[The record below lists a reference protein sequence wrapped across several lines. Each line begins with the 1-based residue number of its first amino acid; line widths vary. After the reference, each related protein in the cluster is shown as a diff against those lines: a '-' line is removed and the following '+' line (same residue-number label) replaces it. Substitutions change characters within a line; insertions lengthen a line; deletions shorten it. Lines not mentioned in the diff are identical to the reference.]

1 MAVAVV
7 VGGGFSGVVAARE
20 LVRTGWSVIMV
31 DPEARPGR
39 GVAYSTAARWH
50 LLNSPVSAMS
60 VDPDRPDDFL
70 EWCRRR
76 DPHTEGSDFVARGWY
91 GDYLTEALRAVDE
104 VAPGRLTVQR
114 GRVSRIFE
122 AAHSGL
128 TVLLTDGIVLTA
140 DAVVLAVG
148 NAAPKDPVAA
158 DDDVRLLSAY
168 IQDPWRENALAGVG
182 DGPVLLIGTGL
193 TAVDV
198 ALSLAGREITA
209 VSRHGL
215 LPRAH
220 APSVRREIAPPPVT
234 SVAALLHWVRDQVAT
249 TGDWR
254 GVMDGLRPHW
264 DAMWACLPEH
274 EQRRFLRHVAR
285 YWEVHR
291 HRMAPQVATSVEALR
306 QKGGLRVRA
315 GEVCGLR
322 PLPDGRIEA
331 VLRGPDGIETK
342 VYAAVINCTGP
353 DRLIERDPLVRSLI
367 ADGLATPGPHGLGLA
382 VDEHGAV
389 SGRGHRAPALFALG
403 AARRGRL
410 WETTAAPEIRTQ
422 ARALALHLLT
432 MGVDRESAEQAR

>member
-31 DPEARPGR
+31 DPQARPGR

-60 VDPDRPDDFL
+60 VDPDRPEDFL

-104 VAPGRLTVQR
+104 VAPGKLTVHR
-114 GRVSRIFE
+114 GTVSRIFE
-122 AAHSGL
+122 ASHAGL
-128 TVLLTDGIVLTA
+128 TVLLTDGVVLTA

-148 NAAPKDPVAA
+148 NPAPRHPIAAG
-158 DDDVRLLSAY
+158 DDVRRLSAY
-168 IQDPWRENALAGVG
+168 IHDPWQEDVLAGVA

-198 ALSLAGREITA
+198 ALSLADREITA

-220 APSVRREIAPPPVT
+220 APSVRREVAPPPAT
-234 SVAALLHWVRDQVAT
+234 SVATLLHWVRAQAAT

-264 DAMWACLPEH
+264 DRMWRRLPEH

-291 HRMAPQVATSVEALR
+291 HRMAPQVAASIQAR
-306 QKGGLRVRA
+306 RRDRSFRVRA

-331 VLRGPDGIETK
+331 VIRGHGGIDTK
-342 VYAAVINCTGP
+342 AYAAVINCTGP
-353 DRLIERDPLVRSLI
+353 GRLTDRDPLVRSLV
-367 ADGLATPGPHGLGLA
+367 ADGLAAPGPHELGLA
-382 VDEHGAV
+382 VDEHGTV
-389 SGRGHRAPALFALG
+389 SGRSHRAPALFALG
-403 AARRGRL
+403 SARRGRL
-410 WETTAAPEIRTQ
+410 WETTAAPEIREQ

-432 MGVDRESAEQAR
+432 MGIDRESADQTR

>member
-31 DPEARPGR
+31 DPQARPGR

-60 VDPDRPDDFL
+60 VDPDRPGDFL

-76 DPHTEGSDFVARGWY
+76 DSHTEGSDFVARGWY

-104 VAPGRLTVQR
+104 VAPGKLTVHR
-114 GRVSRIFE
+114 GTVGRIFE
-122 AAHSGL
+122 ASHTGL
-128 TVLLTDGIVLTA
+128 TVLLTDSVVLTA

-148 NAAPKDPVAA
+148 NAAPRVPVAA
-158 DDDVRLLSAY
+158 DESVRQLSAY
-168 IQDPWRENALAGVG
+168 IQDPWQEDVLARVG

-220 APSVRREIAPPPVT
+220 APSVRREIVPPAAT
-234 SVAALLHWVRDQVAT
+234 SVAALLHWVRDQAAA

-264 DAMWACLPEH
+264 DRMWRGLPEH

-291 HRMAPQVATSVEALR
+291 HRMAPQVAASVEERR
-306 QKGGLRVRA
+306 QDGSLRVRA

-331 VLRGPDGIETK
+331 VIKGTRLETR
-342 VYAAVINCTGP
+342 AFTAVVNCTGP
-353 DRLIERDPLVRSLI
+353 GRLTERDPLVRSLV
-367 ADGLATPGPHGLGLA
+367 ADGLAAPGPHELGLA

-389 SGRGHRAPALFALG
+389 LGRSHRAPALFALG
-403 AARRGRL
+403 SARRGRL
-410 WETTAAPEIRTQ
+410 WETTAAPEIREQ

-432 MGVDRESAEQAR
+432 MGIDRESADQTR